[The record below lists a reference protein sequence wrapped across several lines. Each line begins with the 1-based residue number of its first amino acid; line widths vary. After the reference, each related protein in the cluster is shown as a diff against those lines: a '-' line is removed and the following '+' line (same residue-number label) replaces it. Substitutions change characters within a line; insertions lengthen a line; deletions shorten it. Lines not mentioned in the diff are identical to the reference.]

1 MKQKVFFLAVLA
13 ALVWLVL
20 APGAGW
26 TAERGAMAPSFEL
39 PNLAG
44 GRLKLSDFK
53 GKVVMVNFWATWCP
67 PCREEMPS
75 MEKAYQE
82 YKERGFVVLAVN
94 VDRTRGAPVEEF
106 IRELKLTFPVLLDP
120 GEATKKS
127 FGVRGLPQTVL
138 IDRGGR
144 VARHV
149 YGSLDWF
156 GGPARRVI
164 EQLLD
169 VKGKKVSSS
178 AVRYGG

>member
-1 MKQKVFFLAVLA
+1 
-13 ALVWLVL
+13 
-20 APGAGW
+20 
-26 TAERGAMAPSFEL
+26 MAPSFEL

-82 YKERGFVVLAVN
+82 YKERGFAVLAVN
-94 VDRTRGAPVEEF
+94 VDKARGAPVEEF

-120 GEATKKS
+120 EETTKKS
-127 FGVRGLPQTVL
+127 FGIRGLPQTVL
-138 IDRGGR
+138 IDRRGR

-164 EQLLD
+164 EQLLG
-169 VKGKKVSSS
+169 VKGKKVSS
-178 AVRYGG
+178 AGARDGG